1 MAGIHDT
8 TYKKL
13 FYNPTLVRELLESF
27 VHEAF
32 VKDLD
37 FSTLQR
43 LDKSFITEAYESKEA
58 DILYKITFKGKPVYI
73 FLLIEFQSTVEWFMS
88 LRFLR
93 YTCEFYEFLIQKKS
107 LKKLPAV
114 FPILL
119 YNGDRRWT
127 APVNIKE
134 LIEECIP
141 LNYIPQFEYYKIIEN
156 EIPKDVLLQIQNV
169 VSAIFYVE
177 NSSPVEVKAEM
188 SKLVELLKKE
198 NTGVLKLFSNWINNF
213 FRIKG
218 ESGGEEV
225 SREINNLMEVRTMF
239 ETKVKEYGDMLMKQ
253 GIEQGELIDKQNVLI
268 KQLSKKFGLT
278 EEEKEYIK
286 SITNP
291 SKLDAALEEI
301 LFTGVKQYILDLLK

>member
-73 FLLIEFQSTVEWFMS
+73 FLLIEFQSTVEWFMA

-156 EIPKDVLLQIQNV
+156 EIPKEVLLQIQNV

-268 KQLSKKFGLT
+268 KQLSKKFGLSD
-278 EEEKEYIK
+278 EEKEYIK

-291 SKLDAALEEI
+291 SKLDAALDEFVFSETKAQV
-301 LFTGVKQYILDLLK
+301 LESLE